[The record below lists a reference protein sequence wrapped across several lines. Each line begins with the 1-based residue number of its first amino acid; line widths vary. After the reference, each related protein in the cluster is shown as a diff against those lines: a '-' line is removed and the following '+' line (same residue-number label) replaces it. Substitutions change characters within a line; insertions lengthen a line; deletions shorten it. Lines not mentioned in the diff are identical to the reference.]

1 MSDWNTCAM
10 NAVET
15 CDLVP
20 IFDWHTCI
28 MNAVEKCDSVQLK
41 RLMCSPEKT
50 NLNFYDTEGHT
61 PLIKATIKGNVD
73 ICRLLLHHGADVY
86 VPAVLPGEGQTA
98 LFYAVCQRNEDIANL
113 LLQHGP
119 DLGTASYDED
129 ANNSPVHQ
137 VIFWSQ
143 DEMFRL
149 LRHCKSTDDWM
160 GLELLFNAALQ
171 YNKEK
176 YVVEIMRRGFYTAK
190 ELKSRMFRNCTPFY
204 TAAYCGMVKVMRF
217 LIMYDPQVLQEE
229 WLVQGNIP
237 NGLRKRG
244 RFVLWLKNAEQRYR
258 KNPPSLKQLS
268 KTSIV
273 RHQGL
278 FWKVASLPLPKATEE
293 VSKTHGIC
301 TIFLWLSNITCAI
314 KLD

>member
-15 CDLVP
+15 CDVRM
-20 IFDWHTCI
+20 FDWHTCV

-73 ICRLLLHHGADVY
+73 ICRLLLHHGADVH

-137 VIFWSQ
+137 VIF
-143 DEMFRL
+143 
-149 LRHCKSTDDWM
+149 
-160 GLELLFNAALQ
+160 
-171 YNKEK
+171 
-176 YVVEIMRRGFYTAK
+176 
-190 ELKSRMFRNCTPFY
+190 
-204 TAAYCGMVKVMRF
+204 
-217 LIMYDPQVLQEE
+217 
-229 WLVQGNIP
+229 
-237 NGLRKRG
+237 
-244 RFVLWLKNAEQRYR
+244 
-258 KNPPSLKQLS
+258 
-268 KTSIV
+268 
-273 RHQGL
+273 
-278 FWKVASLPLPKATEE
+278 
-293 VSKTHGIC
+293 
-301 TIFLWLSNITCAI
+301 
-314 KLD
+314 